1 MATLQVV
8 SVTPNDHVL
17 PVTAAIQIRFSRNDT
32 TFNNVRVR
40 VCKNGSVTSGNVAV
54 IDVTSSTTFNGA
66 DGRTVL
72 TYGKLTSQGGVE
84 EGVTYSLDITCFD
97 TAPTVLDW
105 TPVTTFAPYR
115 RPTISSFVPAINA
128 ELDGYPIE
136 CSWVIDP
143 GGADGVLKSQ
153 TLEITDI
160 TDAAAPSRVYYSE
173 IDPALREVA
182 LTIADVQLS
191 SDRSYRFTLRPVN
204 DVGLMAVL
212 YHDTTTHWEPPLE
225 PSATVEVDED
235 ALGATITVH
244 AGEDVSDWLIKF
256 VGTDAVVRDGYLTI
270 SGTDAVINASYTVA
284 DGNIQ
289 FDSPSAPATQ
299 SLMLVR
305 INQDGTRWV
314 IATGLTSGEVV
325 KDPLPPLGVEY
336 QYEVTAVD
344 ANGSTNVSAV
354 SMTISSR
361 YWLLNFGNDAS
372 EYVRLIGNPKASRS
386 MKHGGA
392 AYHFADG
399 GEGGGLPVWYGTTD
413 RDYSGSWSF
422 DEVGPDVADDL
433 FAKCDQWPVC
443 WMRDP
448 FGRRRRAHVE
458 PREGHAKGLLW
469 QVSVDY
475 DEMRFREAW

>member
-212 YHDTTTHWEPPLE
+212 YHDTLLVNKAHMYYN
-225 PSATVEVDED
+225 
-235 ALGATITVH
+235 
-244 AGEDVSDWLIKF
+244 GERFGKGYAPAYIY
-256 VGTDAVVRDGYLTI
+256 RDGQILFV
-270 SGTDAVINASYTVA
+270 SRLPHEKDVAGTPVIFTFGVMFGAIGAGIAAGAYAAAN
-284 DGNIQ
+284 DGQ
-289 FDSPSAPATQ
+289 YCF
-299 SLMLVR
+299 LVKR
-305 INQDGTRWV
+305 
-314 IATGLTSGEVV
+314 
-325 KDPLPPLGVEY
+325 EY
-336 QYEVTAVD
+336 
-344 ANGSTNVSAV
+344 
-354 SMTISSR
+354 
-361 YWLLNFGNDAS
+361 
-372 EYVRLIGNPKASRS
+372 
-386 MKHGGA
+386 
-392 AYHFADG
+392 
-399 GEGGGLPVWYGTTD
+399 EGG
-413 RDYSGSWSF
+413 RK
-422 DEVGPDVADDL
+422 EA
-433 FAKCDQWPVC
+433 
-443 WMRDP
+443 R
-448 FGRRRRAHVE
+448 
-458 PREGHAKGLLW
+458 W
-469 QVSVDY
+469 QT
-475 DEMRFREAW
+475 RKNRHNAA

>member
-17 PVTAAIQIRFSRNDT
+17 PVMTAIEIRFSRNST
-32 TFNNVRVR
+32 AFNNVRVR
-40 VCKNGSVTSGNVAV
+40 VCKNGSATSGNVTV
-54 IDVTSSTTFNGA
+54 IDVTSSTAFNGA
-66 DGRTVL
+66 DGRTVV
-72 TYGKLTSQGGVE
+72 TYSMLTSQVGVE

-97 TAPTVLDW
+97 TAPTVFDW
-105 TPVTTFAPYR
+105 TPVSTFAPYR
-115 RPTISSFVPAINA
+115 RPTISSFVPAVNA

-136 CSWVIDP
+136 CSWVVDP

-160 TDAAAPSRVYYSE
+160 TGSAAPSRAYYSE

-182 LTIADVQLS
+182 LTITDVQLS

-212 YHDTTTHWEPPLE
+212 YHDVTTHWEPPLE

-256 VGTDAVVRDGYLTI
+256 VGTEAIVRDGYLTI
-270 SGTDAVINASYTVA
+270 QGTDATIDATYTVA

-289 FDSPSAPATQ
+289 FDSPAAPATE

-305 INQDGTRWV
+305 VNQDGTRWV
-314 IATGLTSGEVV
+314 IATGLNSGDTVQ
-325 KDPLPPLGVEY
+325 DPLPPLGVEY

-354 SMTISSR
+354 SMIISSR
-361 YWLLNFGNDAS
+361 YWLLNFGSDAS

-386 MKHGGA
+386 MKQGGA

-413 RDYSGSWSF
+413 RDISGSWSF
-422 DEVGPDVADDL
+422 EDVGQELADQL
-433 FAKCDQWPVC
+433 FAMCDAYPVA

-458 PREGHAKGLLW
+458 PRETHDKGELW
-469 QVSVDY
+469 QVSIDY
-475 DEMRFREAW
+475 DQMRFREAW